1 MSRCYPFCTCL
12 NCPPGKHADVGVE
25 MLDKE
30 PVLGKR
36 AIEQDKTT
44 TSSQLP
50 VKKRSR
56 EEVFQDSIKAV
67 ISVGGPS
74 ELTNYVIYCTDGEF
88 FYVCFE
94 FLQTYTKYFNPTLRK
109 MNPDGTRLDYRLTV
123 VADVLCV
130 AVFGCTYPW
139 PKKEVLILD
148 HHHQRFQC
156 MDYIGCDYGEKI
168 LMEFVSLIGNSNKA
182 KAYVLVPEYR
192 EVLRGYLRDNIV
204 SLRNKSEYWPQLKEH
219 IDDILV
225 D

>member
-1 MSRCYPFCTCL
+1 MSGCYLGC
-12 NCPPGKHADVGVE
+12 NCISCSSYKHADVGVE

-30 PVLGKR
+30 AVPGKR
-36 AIEQDKTT
+36 PIEQDKTT
-44 TSSQLP
+44 TSSQSP

-56 EEVFQDSIKAV
+56 EEVFLDSVKAV
-67 ISVGGPS
+67 ISVAGPT
-74 ELTNYVIYCTDGEF
+74 ELTNFVIHCSGGESLH
-88 FYVCFE
+88 VCFE

-109 MNPDGTRLDYRLTV
+109 MNPEETRLDYRLTV

-130 AVFGCTYPW
+130 AVFGYTYPW
-139 PKKEVLILD
+139 PKDAVLLLD
-148 HHHQRFQC
+148 HHHERFQC

-168 LMEFVSLIGNSNKA
+168 LMGLASHIGNSNKA